1 MLCEQAAKAEID
13 ALPIKK
19 IQRLSLS
26 RMKLVCFMPDCS
38 WKKIY
43 RTQGWMNQYIAAT
56 ADTVVLMVSG
66 IPVTIKDK
74 NKIVMILH
82 HGIYRK

>member
-1 MLCEQAAKAEID
+1 
-13 ALPIKK
+13 
-19 IQRLSLS
+19 
-26 RMKLVCFMPDCS
+26 MKLVWGFMLIQQLEENLPNF
-38 WKKIY
+38 K
-43 RTQGWMNQYIAAT
+43 GWMNQYIAAT

-82 HGIYRK
+82 HGIHRK

>member
-1 MLCEQAAKAEID
+1 MQ
-13 ALPIKK
+13 LPIKK

-26 RMKLVCFMPDCS
+26 RMKLVWGFMPIAVGR
-38 WKKIY
+38 KF
-43 RTQGWMNQYIAAT
+43 TELQGWMNQYIAAT

-74 NKIVMILH
+74 K
-82 HGIYRK
+82 